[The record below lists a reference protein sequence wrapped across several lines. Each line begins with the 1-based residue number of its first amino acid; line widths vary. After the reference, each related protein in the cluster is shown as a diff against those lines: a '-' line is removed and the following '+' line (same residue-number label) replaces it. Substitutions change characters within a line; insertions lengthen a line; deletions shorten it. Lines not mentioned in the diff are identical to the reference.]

1 MVMGGAV
8 SGTLLIA
15 AGLYQLPPLKHACL
29 SRCRTPL
36 EFILRFW
43 REGYAGAFQIGIDH
57 GLYCLGCCWLLF
69 VILFP
74 LGLMNLAATA
84 TITLL
89 IFAEKTL
96 PGGPWVGR
104 AAGLGLTG
112 WGVIN
117 LFYPGIGPRGDAAP
131 RPGTVAGRRAWCCS
145 VRPWPW
151 TALKAPPTTNLSWW
165 SW

>member
-8 SGTLLIA
+8 SGTVLIA

-43 REGYAGAFQIGIDH
+43 REGYAGAFQMGIDH
-57 GLYCLGCCWLLF
+57 GLYYLGCCWLLF

-84 TITLL
+84 AITLL

-112 WGVIN
+112 SGLLTFFTRVSGRGAMPPQTPELRQAHN
-117 LFYPGIGPRGDAAP
+117 MVLLGPP
-131 RPGTVAGRRAWCCS
+131 L
-145 VRPWPW
+145 
-151 TALKAPPTTNLSWW
+151 ALDGL
-165 SW
+165 